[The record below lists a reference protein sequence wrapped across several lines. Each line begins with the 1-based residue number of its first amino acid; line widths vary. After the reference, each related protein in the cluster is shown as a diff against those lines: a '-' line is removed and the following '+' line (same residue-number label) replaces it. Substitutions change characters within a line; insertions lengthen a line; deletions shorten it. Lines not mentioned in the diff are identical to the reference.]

1 MTIDDEKLDE
11 LERCAEAASD
21 TSPGCWV
28 TDDGRQGRSE
38 LPNHVPYLPFV
49 ARVSVKGF
57 HPVAE
62 KLADDGRPEGCEFR
76 ETIETARS
84 RAHHIAAADPPT
96 VRALVEEVRRL
107 RKAVEEVKGW
117 AACNYEADGA
127 TADMVLGEIEE
138 TCRFAL
144 EDVDE

>member
-1 MTIDDEKLDE
+1 MTIDDDKLDE

-84 RAHHIAAADPPT
+84 RARHIAAADPPM
-96 VRALVEEVRRL
+96 VLALVEEVRRL
-107 RKAVEEVKGW
+107 REERDRYQQALVDIYHGVHPGQ
-117 AACNYEADGA
+117 GA
-127 TADMVLGEIEE
+127 RDVAEE
-138 TCRFAL
+138 AL
-144 EDVDE
+144 EDTDE